1 MIRSTGGL
9 SPSAHRFT
17 PRLRQRQ
24 RRRQQVACARGGS
37 WRSDLVMGVEKDG
50 VEWWFNGIRYYINGD
65 LMVFNG
71 DLMGFN
77 ADDHHQIHLIITYH
91 LLFFLDGKIWEWWFN
106 GVNIWY
112 HMIIS
117 SPVSSDIFLM
127 ERYTYHLIFFWWK
140 DMSDDMWW

>member
-1 MIRSTGGL
+1 MGFDHQIDRAFRLKFSLSSNSMIRSTGGL

-77 ADDHHQIHLIITYH
+77 GI
-91 LLFFLDGKIWEWWFN
+91 
-106 GVNIWY
+106 
-112 HMIIS
+112 
-117 SPVSSDIFLM
+117 
-127 ERYTYHLIFFWWK
+127 
-140 DMSDDMWW
+140 